1 VDARP
6 NGPGRVAHDLGGDG
20 GEDVGRG
27 QRRGPNCSS
36 WHAHSRDKKPLEA
49 SLLKVRASPQNLRT
63 CRSEIPCGSAV
74 SHIGPLLILIGY

>member
-27 QRRGPNCSS
+27 QRLGPNSSS
-36 WHAHSRDKKPLEA
+36 WHAHARDKEALEA
-49 SLLKVRASPQNLRT
+49 SLLKV
-63 CRSEIPCGSAV
+63 
-74 SHIGPLLILIGY
+74 